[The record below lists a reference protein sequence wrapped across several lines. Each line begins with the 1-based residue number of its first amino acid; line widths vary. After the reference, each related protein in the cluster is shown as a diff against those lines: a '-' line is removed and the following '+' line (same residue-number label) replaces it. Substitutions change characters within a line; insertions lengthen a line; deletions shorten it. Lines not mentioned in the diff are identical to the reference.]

1 MKRAV
6 FGTAIGIVLSGAL
19 VAFAQHGGHDHGSMG
34 TGDRGSMGTGDH
46 GSDSESMAHGH
57 AKAEMHGGVST
68 MTQSHHFEV
77 VYLEDGIRLYAYDDS
92 QQPIAAEGIQGS
104 VTLSYKD
111 AEAETV
117 DLVYMLPVLIGSGH
131 MAMESREYLFVP
143 MDLSATEPGSF
154 QVQVSLSQ
162 LPGEDESEVQFTDS
176 FQGLSNRPYMCH
188 MHADVWGESADSKCP
203 LCGMKTS
210 DLRPATSASK
220 DAETAPRHGGHS
232 Q

>member
-1 MKRAV
+1 MKCAV

-19 VAFAQHGGHDHGSMG
+19 VAFAQHDGHDHGSDG
-34 TGDRGSMGTGDH
+34 
-46 GSDSESMAHGH
+46 ESMAHGH

-77 VYLEDGIRLYAYDDS
+77 VYLADGIRLYAYDGA
-92 QQPIAAEGIQGS
+92 QNPVAAEGIQGN

-117 DLVYMLPVLIGSGH
+117 DLVYMLPVLIGSGN
-131 MAMESREYLFVP
+131 MVMESRDYLFVP
-143 MDLSATEPGSF
+143 VDLSAAEPGSF
-154 QVQVSLSQ
+154 RVQISLSQ
-162 LPGEDESEVQFTDS
+162 LPGDGESEVQFIDS
-176 FQGLSNRPYMCH
+176 FQGLSNRPYLCP
-188 MHADVWGESADSKCP
+188 MHADVWGESADSECP

-210 DLRPATSASK
+210 DLRPATSVSK
-220 DAETAPRHGGHS
+220 DAETAPGHGGHD

>member
-19 VAFAQHGGHDHGSMG
+19 VAFAQHGGHDHGSK
-34 TGDRGSMGTGDH
+34 GTGDH
-46 GSDSESMAHGH
+46 GSDGESMAHGH
-57 AKAEMHGGVST
+57 AEAEMHGGVST

-77 VYLEDGIRLYAYDDS
+77 VYLEDGIRLYVYDDA
-92 QQPIAAEGIQGS
+92 QKPIAAEGIEGN

-143 MDLSATEPGSF
+143 VDLSAEELGSF
-154 QVQVSLSQ
+154 RAQMSLSQ
-162 LPGEDESEVQFTDS
+162 LPGDGESEVQFIDS
-176 FQGLSNRPYMCH
+176 FQGLSNRPYMCP

-210 DLRPATSASK
+210 DLRPAASASK
-220 DAETAPRHGGHS
+220 DAEAAPGHGGHDE
-232 Q
+232 